1 MTNAYAANTAMVYCL
16 LIIETYAK
24 VQLEVSETKDL
35 IHESLVKPASHTSE
49 GVASKFQSI
58 SWEKA
63 APISRNSSD
72 LHKMEGVIFKSID

>member
-1 MTNAYAANTAMVYCL
+1 MTNVCADNTAMVYCL

-35 IHESLVKPASHTSE
+35 IYKSLVKPASHTSE

-63 APISRNSSD
+63 TPISRNSSD
-72 LHKMEGVIFKSID
+72 LHKMEVLIFKSID